1 MNDERR
7 KNILLIGGSVFV
19 GKTIA
24 EYLLQK
30 GNKVTLLNRGTHPI
44 PGTRQLTADRNLP
57 EEVQRA
63 ASGADVHY
71 DAIIDTSAFNG
82 EQTRIAWE
90 EFSSKTDHWL
100 HLSSASVYSDANDNI
115 PNENA
120 AIGGA
125 EVWGSYGRDKS
136 ACDLFLTAQSGGP
149 AITIFRPPYIYGP
162 GNNHDRETFIWSRAL
177 RGRSVLVPSDGK
189 TQIQFVHAKDL
200 AAAFVRAL
208 GRDFKQRVAVYNIGT
223 SERFSLREWVSGL
236 CAVAKVKDNG
246 ICVGQNASKYSPR
259 QYFPFRDFPCVVDVT
274 RIGTELGWKPIF
286 GFTSGFENTLAAC
299 DAEFLKNK
307 PIETAI
313 EDEILKLIS

>member
-1 MNDERR
+1 MSDESR

-24 EYLLQK
+24 EYLLREGSQ
-30 GNKVTLLNRGTHPI
+30 VTLLNRGTHPI
-44 PGTRQLTADRNLP
+44 SGTRQLIADRNVP

-63 ASGADVHY
+63 ALGADAHY

-90 EFSSKTDHWL
+90 ALSSKTDHWL
-100 HLSSASVYSDANDNI
+100 HLSSASVYSDANDNL
-115 PNENA
+115 PNEQA

-125 EVWGSYGRDKS
+125 DVWGSYGRDKS
-136 ACDLFLTAQSGGP
+136 ACDSFLQAQTSGP
-149 AITIFRPPYIYGP
+149 AVTIFRPPYIYGP

-177 RGRSVLVPSDGK
+177 RGRPVLIPSGGK

-208 GRDFKQRVAVYNIGT
+208 GRDFKHKVAVYNIGT

-236 CAVAKVKDNG
+236 CAIAKAKDIG
-246 ICVGQNASKYSPR
+246 VCVGQNASKYSPR
-259 QYFPFRDFPCVVDVT
+259 QYFPFRDFQCVVDVT
-274 RIGTELGWKPIF
+274 RIGAELGWKPTF
-286 GFTSGFENTLAAC
+286 GFTLGFENTLAAY
-299 DAEFLKNK
+299 DLDFLKAK